1 MTTSWELDRIGE
13 RIYANDYP
21 EPESDGEMLLIP
33 EFPGYPETRRV
44 HAWEMDN
51 R

>member
-1 MTTSWELDRIGE
+1 MTTPWDLDRIGE

-21 EPESDGEMLLIP
+21 EPESDGEMLNTP
-33 EFPGYPETRRV
+33 EFPGYPASRRV
-44 HAWEMDN
+44 HAWELDN